1 MTYNEF
7 REKYGWDTTLTHTLT
22 KYQWAIAKAR
32 EPEFFAANYNG
43 EPVLPEWGKEE
54 LEVWGEVCRL
64 WYYSATDSL
73 GTRFIIREQIGGPL
87 APVHFYGL
95 FADYPEWNKLPSYV
109 WERAL
114 REIPGAAAFAVLMV

>member
-64 WYYSATDSL
+64 GNGVGASL
-73 GTRFIIREQIGGPL
+73 GTRFAFADRDGGNY
-87 APVHFYGL
+87 ATGRFVIV

-114 REIPGAAAFAVLMV
+114 KEVPGAAAFAVLMV